1 MPISEATVQS
11 LRQLIDRDAA
21 LRDGL
26 QRARSTSE
34 AASLLVPAA
43 NQAGLDIHMEDL
55 LAFFA
60 AQIPAAANQSLDD
73 EQLDKVAGGMSYIEK
88 QAASFFSFGL
98 ACLPLNSGGNK
109 KATEGRPL

>member
-1 MPISEATVQS
+1 MSISEATVQL

-34 AASLLVPAA
+34 AARLLVPAA
-43 NQAGLDIHMEDL
+43 NQAGLDVRMEDL
-55 LAFFA
+55 LTFFA
-60 AQIPAAANQSLDD
+60 AQLPATAHQSLND
-73 EQLDKVAGGMSYIEK
+73 EQLDQVAGGMSYAER
-88 QAASFFSFGL
+88 QAASFFSLGL
-98 ACLPLNSGGNK
+98 ACLPSNSGGNK